1 MSLIKTAVVAV
12 ALSTGLLVSGL
23 AQAHPKLLS
32 STPAEG
38 AEGTAP
44 AKIELR
50 FSENLMTKF
59 SGAKLMMTEM
69 PGMAAHSPMPMPAKV
84 SGSDDPKTMVIVP
97 NGPLTAGTY
106 QVQWRAV
113 SSDTHPITGN
123 VTFKVK

>member
-1 MSLIKTAVVAV
+1 MSFIKTAVITV
-12 ALSTGLLVSGL
+12 ALSTGLLISGL

-38 AEGTAP
+38 AQGAAP
-44 AKIELR
+44 TKIELH

-69 PGMAAHSPMPMPAKV
+69 PGMTAHSPMPMPAKV
-84 SGSDDPKTMVIVP
+84 SGSDDPKTMVIIP
-97 NGPLTAGTY
+97 NAPLTAGTY